1 MGGCATSI
9 PRPGSPHLH
18 RVRKR
23 IGPDLCRAVSFPALW
38 LIWNWLARHGIEVQ
52 LGVRL
57 GPLDH
62 EKKVEGPG
70 AMWFVELLL
79 GLAEV
84 GDDSVDVLLQ
94 AFGAD
99 EVATLLFV
107 ALILDSGRVECG
119 CELVLGLADEVFVQS
134 A

>member
-1 MGGCATSI
+1 MGLRNIDSAPWFTD
-9 PRPGSPHLH
+9 LH

-23 IGPDLCRAVSFPALW
+23 IGPDLCRAVSFPVLR
-38 LIWNWLARHGIEVQ
+38 LIRNWLARHGIEVQ
-52 LGVRL
+52 LGARL
-57 GPLDH
+57 RPLDH
-62 EKKVEGPG
+62 EKKIEGPG
-70 AMWFVELLL
+70 AMRFVELLL

-119 CELVLGLADEVFVQS
+119 CELALGLADEVFVQS